1 MKSIIVTGATG
12 FVGRHMVP
20 YLLKNGYRVIAV
32 GRNKNKAKQFSWFD
46 DVEFHELDCH
56 ESFLELT
63 SYNNIGLLHLAW
75 DALTDINDSFHFE
88 VVLPKNY
95 NFIKDLIC
103 KGVSNVLV
111 TGTWMEYGITN
122 GELSTNTP
130 TNPITPYAF
139 AKASLQK
146 QLEFLRKEHTVNI
159 KWARLFSIYG
169 EGQDKSGILSLLDDA
184 IDNGDEQFNMSSG
197 EQIRDFMSIE
207 SVVEELGNLYT
218 INASGIYNICSE
230 NPISIRSLVEK
241 RVEYRKSNIKLNLGY
256 YPISKPMA
264 FWGKK

>member
-46 DVEFHELDCH
+46 DVEFHELDYH

-75 DALTDINDSFHFE
+75 DALTDINDSIHFE

-111 TGTWMEYGITN
+111 TGTWMEYGIIN

-130 TNPITPYAF
+130 TNPITPYCLVIPIGF
-139 AKASLQK
+139 IG
-146 QLEFLRKEHTVNI
+146 NN
-159 KWARLFSIYG
+159 
-169 EGQDKSGILSLLDDA
+169 ILSIFLV
-184 IDNGDEQFNMSSG
+184 
-197 EQIRDFMSIE
+197 SIF
-207 SVVEELGNLYT
+207 S
-218 INASGIYNICSE
+218 
-230 NPISIRSLVEK
+230 
-241 RVEYRKSNIKLNLGY
+241 
-256 YPISKPMA
+256 
-264 FWGKK
+264 F